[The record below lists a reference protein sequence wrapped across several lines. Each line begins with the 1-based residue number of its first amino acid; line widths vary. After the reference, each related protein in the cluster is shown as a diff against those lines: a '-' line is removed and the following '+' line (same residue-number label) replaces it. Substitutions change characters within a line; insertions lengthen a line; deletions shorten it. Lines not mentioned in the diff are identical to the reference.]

1 MFISYCSS
9 VLCSSDL
16 GRDQGQG
23 AQLAIAVAGGNAR
36 HQFGVRPLGLAAVA
50 VGIDVPEIVRRPLAV
65 PVGADLGGGL
75 DHPVEHDGTGECG
88 GGHQKHFHCRPSLS
102 PQVTLAMAVR
112 SRKALPSRSEERR
125 AGNERVSAVRSR
137 WSPYHKQQ
145 KKTKTS

>member
-23 AQLAIAVAGGNAR
+23 AQLAIAVAVGNAR
-36 HQFGVRPLGLAAVA
+36 HQFGSQPLGLAAVA

-75 DHPVEHDGTGECG
+75 DHPVEHDEIGRATSEL
-88 GGHQKHFHCRPSLS
+88 QSLMRIS
-102 PQVTLAMAVR
+102 YAVFCL
-112 SRKALPSRSEERR
+112 K
-125 AGNERVSAVRSR
+125 
-137 WSPYHKQQ
+137 
-145 KKTKTS
+145 KKTTQNRTTNKD